1 MIAMRRGEEIATVLL
16 ILVSEA
22 ESIELELELDVM
34 TPLDSYRR
42 LIEKVTNRDTYGRM
56 VIFKH

>member
-22 ESIELELELDVM
+22 ESIELEFELDVM

>member
-16 ILVSEA
+16 VLVSEA

>member
-1 MIAMRRGEEIATVLL
+1 MRRGEEIATVLL

-42 LIEKVTNRDTYGRM
+42 LIEKVTSRDTYGRM

>member
-42 LIEKVTNRDTYGRM
+42 LIEKVTSRDTYGRM

>member
-1 MIAMRRGEEIATVLL
+1 MQLLMIAMRRGEEIATVLL

-34 TPLDSYRR
+34 TPLGFLSKAYR
-42 LIEKVTNRDTYGRM
+42 KG
-56 VIFKH
+56 H

>member
-1 MIAMRRGEEIATVLL
+1 MRRGEEIATVLL